1 MFLSSKHPNK
11 AQMKDQDRIKD
22 QLGAIKTGGRGRTP
36 RAVQTELVMFSEMK
50 FFFSLPQFKHSF
62 FFGNLYIQMTLSFKR
77 TCGYSH
83 TLEIQAY

>member
-1 MFLSSKHPNK
+1 
-11 AQMKDQDRIKD
+11 MKDQDRIKD
-22 QLGAIKTGGRGRTP
+22 QLGAIKTGGVGRGRTP
-36 RAVQTELVMFSEMK
+36 RAVQTELIMFSEMK

-77 TCGYSH
+77 TCGYSL